1 MFRPPSLLA
10 PQIVPTAANAPA
22 GQPGLLRPS
31 RTRFVTSPRIGYANR
46 PMTGNWR
53 YGDLHPA
60 RLRPCRLLLSRSPPI
75 ITDGQISRVRF
86 ETLAFFRRPS
96 QVWRGFK
103 RWSVYIPAILVCL
116 QPRLLTV
123 VALRRFYQA
132 GRHTAEVAAKCPE
145 PLCPTSVLPL
155 LGRCECHLLRGRYP
169 SVIAPTGS
177 CATPIGLSPASA
189 FSLVRRV
196 LAGCTQSLLPPGAS
210 RRYL

>member
-1 MFRPPSLLA
+1 MA
-10 PQIVPTAANAPA
+10 YV
-22 GQPGLLRPS
+22 
-31 RTRFVTSPRIGYANR
+31 
-46 PMTGNWR
+46 
-53 YGDLHPA
+53 
-60 RLRPCRLLLSRSPPI
+60 SRSPPI

-96 QVWRGFK
+96 RVWRGFK

-196 LAGCTQSLLPPGAS
+196 LAGCTQSLLPTGAS